1 MAYGVVRLDR
11 VSGTFDGSKLKSAK
25 YFSGASTAA
34 IDNGNFVHIN
44 DELVANNIG
53 GTNVTQREVFKV
65 VTPTSSDT
73 RATVGLVASVEID
86 PTYPLKHMDLAN
98 FTNAAGSV
106 IRVYSLEPEDIFSV
120 TGDALSGSPAK
131 GAYVHIANGATKL
144 AANSTATD
152 AFGVI
157 LDVDVVGSKTYY
169 VIKVK

>member
-1 MAYGVVRLDR
+1 MAHGVVRLDR

-25 YFSGASTAA
+25 FFSGASTAA

-44 DELVANNIG
+44 DELVANATI
-53 GTNVTQREVFKV
+53 TQREVFKV
-65 VTPTSSDT
+65 VAPTSSDT

-86 PTYPLKHMDLAN
+86 PTACVKHIDLGD

-120 TGDALSGSPAK
+120 TADALSGTPAK
-131 GAYVHIANGATKL
+131 GSYVHIANGATKL
-144 AANSTATD
+144 AANTTAAD
-152 AFGVI
+152 ALGII
-157 LDVDVVGSKTYY
+157 LDVDVVGTKTYY